1 MRGFTLI
8 EILVTFALLTVI
20 GSATVWWSSSI
31 MPVRELDE
39 ETESLARTLM
49 RAREYALTRGASYTV
64 CLGDGE
70 YRLFRTGE
78 SGEYESFAYAESIV
92 ITDLPECDEGIVFAA
107 LSANVTPATIVLK
120 EGERSRAIEVNA
132 AGRIAW

>member
-8 EILVTFALLTVI
+8 EILVTFALLGVI
-20 GSATVWWSSSI
+20 ASATVWWSSSI
-31 MPVRELDE
+31 MPVRGLDE
-39 ETESLARTLM
+39 ETETLARTLM

-78 SGEYESFAYAESIV
+78 SGEYESFAYADSIA
-92 ITDLPECDEGIVFAA
+92 ITGLPECDEGVVFAA
-107 LSANVTPATIVLK
+107 LSANTEPVTVTLT